1 MKAIQTFRRIA
12 LLAVLAVA
20 ALSFAS
26 AANALPID
34 PGDGGGDPPLPP
46 PKPNLVIGQASVT
59 HGTTVNDWV
68 ISYTVANRGNADA
81 GAFRVSVGQDGV
93 GPIKDTAYS
102 SLAAGAS
109 RSETIHLLRTNCYI
123 AVRFTADA
131 GRVVSE
137 SNETD
142 NVREAVDLTSLTC
155 PTQPKYKVK
164 AVSFHA
170 NDETGIDLVGSD
182 EPYWVLCGVGLDGTQ
197 HCSASHVF
205 GDIDTGDTASFG
217 PTEGCMYISC
227 AGGAAPLGMGFS
239 VQAWESDEADV
250 PDTLNSTS
258 IAFHDIGGFI
268 VGQGDPMLARKRAEQ
283 DRRRH
288 RLDQVVHLGRRPR
301 RDADLH
307 AQPDVPRVE
316 ASRGRREL
324 PRHAHLQRRRGRVH
338 DDDAGDSGRLIRDRS
353 ARREGRPGGRPSSCS
368 AGDGRAHAP
377 RA

>member
-1 MKAIQTFRRIA
+1 MHTTHIFRRIA
-12 LLAVLAVA
+12 FLASF
-20 ALSFAS
+20 ALSALCFAS
-26 AANALPID
+26 AASALPGD

-59 HGTTVNDWV
+59 HGTIVNDWV

-123 AVRFTADA
+123 AVRFTGDA

-182 EPYWVLCGVGLDGTQ
+182 EPYWVFCGVGLEGTQ

-205 GDIDTGDTASFG
+205 GGIDTGDTASFG
-217 PTEGCMYISC
+217 STEGCLYISC

-250 PDTLNSTS
+250 PGTLNSLS
-258 IAFHDIGGFI
+258 MAFHDIGGFV
-268 VGQGDPMLARKRAEQ
+268 VGQGDPIW
-283 DRRRH
+283 
-288 RLDQVVHLGRRPR
+288 LGSALNKIG
-301 RDADLH
+301 DAIDFIKSFVWADDLVGTQTYTYSP
-307 AQPDVPRVE
+307 AYL
-316 ASRGRREL
+316 ASRL
-324 PRHAHLQRRRGRVH
+324 PAVGGSFLDTRTYSGGGGEYTMTTQVTRV
-338 DDDAGDSGRLIRDRS
+338 G
-353 ARREGRPGGRPSSCS
+353 
-368 AGDGRAHAP
+368 
-377 RA
+377 

>member
-1 MKAIQTFRRIA
+1 MKAIQTLRRIA
-12 LLAVLAVA
+12 FLAVLTVA

-26 AANALPID
+26 AASALPPVD
-34 PGDGGGDPPLPP
+34 PGDGGDPKLPP

-59 HGTTVNDWV
+59 PGTTVNDWV

-93 GPIKDTAYS
+93 GPIKDKAYS

-142 NVREAVDLTSLTC
+142 NVREAVGLSSLTC

-170 NDETGIDLVGSD
+170 NDETGFDLAGSD
-182 EPYWVLCGVGLDGTQ
+182 EPYWVFCGVGMEGTQ

-217 PTEGCMYISC
+217 STEGCLYISC

-250 PDTLNSTS
+250 PKTLSS
-258 IAFHDIGGFI
+258 MSMAFHAIGGFV
-268 VGQGDPMLARKRAEQ
+268 VGQGDPIW
-283 DRRRH
+283 
-288 RLDQVVHLGRRPR
+288 LGSALNKIG
-301 RDADLH
+301 DAIDWITSFIWADDLIGTQTYTYSP
-307 AQPDVPRVE
+307 AYL
-316 ASRGRREL
+316 ASRL
-324 PRHAHLQRRRGRVH
+324 PAVGGSFLDTRTY
-338 DDDAGDSGRLIRDRS
+338 SG
-353 ARREGRPGGRPSSCS
+353 GGGRYTMTTQVTRV
-368 AGDGRAHAP
+368 G
-377 RA
+377 